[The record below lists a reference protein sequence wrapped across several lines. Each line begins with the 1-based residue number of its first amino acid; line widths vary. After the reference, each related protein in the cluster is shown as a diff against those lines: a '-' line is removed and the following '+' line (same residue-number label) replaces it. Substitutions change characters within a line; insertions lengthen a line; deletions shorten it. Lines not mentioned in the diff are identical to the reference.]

1 MKGDSVVSTPD
12 AEVDE
17 TTEVP
22 EELLEQVA
30 RAQREGRAQRGMVVI
45 EPSDLPERTEVRR
58 EPRSI

>member
-1 MKGDSVVSTPD
+1 MSTPD